1 LTLADQAKHYHKN
14 VVMVRGQ
21 IVPYISLREKF
32 AVSGELPAVQQ
43 VVIINQ
49 SGRRVGFVVDQV
61 VGEYQT
67 VIKSWGKFCSHTPGI
82 TGATILGDGN
92 IALIVDLPVLIEEE
106 KNYSVSEGHI

>member
-1 LTLADQAKHYHKN
+1 
-14 VVMVRGQ
+14 
-21 IVPYISLREKF
+21 VP
-32 AVSGELPAVQQ
+32 PAVQQ

-49 SGRRVGFVVDQV
+49 NGRRVGFAVDQV

-67 VIKSWGKFCSHTPGI
+67 VIKSWGKFCSQTPGI

-106 KNYSVSEGHI
+106 KNYLDSEGNS